1 MKIGAS
7 AETKCSRCPDDL
19 FARIVTLCACRLET
33 SDLAIRTIS
42 ESVGYGDVYSFC
54 KAFRKMV
61 NCAPTEYRKRTK

>member
-1 MKIGAS
+1 MLQEADNS
-7 AETKCSRCPDDL
+7 L
-19 FARIVTLCACRLET
+19 RLAQKVD
-33 SDLAIRTIS
+33 DLAIRTIS